1 MLEQHLNMG
10 VGYEEGD
17 IIALK
22 ELALDRFNI
31 SVQIT
36 STGFLRKMKN
46 DSARWVRKRVNL

>member
-1 MLEQHLNMG
+1 MG

-17 IIALK
+17 IIALSQ
-22 ELALDRFNI
+22 LALDRFNL
-31 SVQIT
+31 SVQLT